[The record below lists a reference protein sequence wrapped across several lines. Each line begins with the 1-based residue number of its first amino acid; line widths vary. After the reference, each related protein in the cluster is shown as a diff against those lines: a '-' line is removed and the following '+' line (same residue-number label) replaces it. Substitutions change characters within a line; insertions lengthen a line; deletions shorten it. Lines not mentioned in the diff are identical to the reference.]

1 MFDTNLL
8 KDIKLV
14 VFDLDGT
21 LVDNSGTVGQNSLKL
36 IKQLQDLDVNISLAS
51 GRLHSA
57 MVEVANILQIKIPI
71 ISLDGSLIQDLK
83 GRNVI
88 HQSFLSK
95 KQVQK
100 AIKFSEDYLVNLAL
114 CHSDAIY
121 YTETNSVIPL
131 LMDKYGALYK
141 EVESYNNFTEST
153 LEIVFASD
161 NKRSVEY
168 IRDKFSF
175 PYAFGSST
183 AFFKSQTHDNIYY
196 LEIRRSGSSKAKGFY
211 RLLKYL
217 RIKEKNTVVVGDWY
231 NDIPLFETKALK
243 VAMQNAVPEL
253 KRMASYQLK
262 KTNDE
267 DGTAEFLEALLKAK
281 LDNQ

>member
-8 KDIKLV
+8 GNIKLV

-21 LVDNSGTVGQNSLKL
+21 LVDNSGSVGQNSLNL
-36 IKQLQDLDVNISLAS
+36 IKHLQDLNVNISLAS

-57 MVEVANILQIKIPI
+57 MVETGNILQIKTPI

-83 GRNVI
+83 GRKVI
-88 HQSFLSK
+88 HQSFLNK

-100 AIKFSEDYLVNLAL
+100 AIKFSEDYLVNIAL

-121 YTETNSVIPL
+121 YTETNSVIPI

-141 EVESYNNFTEST
+141 EVESYHNFTERT

-161 NKRSVEY
+161 NKRTVEY

-211 RLLKYL
+211 RLLKHL
-217 RIKEKNTVVVGDWY
+217 RIKEKDAVVIGDWY
-231 NDIPLFETKALK
+231 NDIPLFKTKALK
-243 VAMQNAVPEL
+243 IAMQNAVPEL
-253 KRMASYQLK
+253 KRMATYVLK

-281 LDNQ
+281 MDKQ